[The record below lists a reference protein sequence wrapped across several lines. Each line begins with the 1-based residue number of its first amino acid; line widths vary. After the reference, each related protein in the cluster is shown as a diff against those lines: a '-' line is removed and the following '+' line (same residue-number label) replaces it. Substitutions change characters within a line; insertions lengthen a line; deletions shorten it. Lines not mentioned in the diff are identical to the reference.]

1 MCAAK
6 EPHAETLPGT
16 RSAGRSG
23 HPTCHTLYNIKAW
36 KEIATKQ
43 RWVGSAIATVQ
54 DGLILIHD
62 LEQMWYRITA
72 KP

>member
-36 KEIATKQ
+36 KEIGTKQ
-43 RWVGSAIATVQ
+43 
-54 DGLILIHD
+54 
-62 LEQMWYRITA
+62 
-72 KP
+72 